1 MLFFIQ
7 RCWEYAFPERSDH
20 KLVRSAAT
28 EDLLRLA
35 CPTDFG
41 AFVALLDFKEPLVRA
56 VVHEA
61 KFKGNE
67 KAWAMLAVVLES
79 YLKHL
84 PGDTIVV
91 PIPLSAKR
99 ARKRGYDQVY
109 EVAKRAMRTL
119 PHLKLDT
126 HMIHR
131 RRDTVPQTS
140 LSRSDRLKNIQGA
153 FTISH
158 NERIPDERL
167 VLLDD
172 VVTTGATLNAA
183 RAELAQHRPASIM
196 LVALAH

>member
-7 RCWEYAFPERSDH
+7 RCWEYVFPERSDH
-20 KLVRSAAT
+20 KSVRLAAN
-28 EDLLRLA
+28 EDLLRLV

-41 AFVALLDFKEPLVRA
+41 EFVALLDFKEPLVRA
-56 VVHEA
+56 TVHEA

-67 KAWAMLAVVLES
+67 KAWLMLAKVLES

-84 PGDTIVV
+84 PRGTVV
-91 PIPLSAKR
+91 IPIPLSAKR

-126 HMIHR
+126 HIIR
-131 RRDTVPQTS
+131 RRWDTVPQTS
-140 LSRSDRLKNIQGA
+140 LSRADRLKNVQGA
-153 FTISH
+153 FIASDTSIIS
-158 NERIPDERL
+158 DVRL

-172 VVTTGATLNAA
+172 VVTTGATLHAA
-183 RAELAQHRPASIM
+183 RAELARHRPASVM
-196 LVALAH
+196 LLSLAH